1 MTSSPSSAQPPRPP
15 VPGSDAGAPGARQ
28 AGVFLDDLVEVL
40 VLVLGTGVIGEV
52 ARIRGLDDVI
62 IETVGVIELVGVI
75 EVREVVGLGEI
86 VGGAGVV
93 GPGGVT
99 RGAGVVGLG
108 EIVAPGGGSASG
120 NDLALGGGSGL
131 GGPGIGVAPGG
142 VAAGHGVTVDLG
154 AASNRIHRIH
164 RSGRQ

>member
-1 MTSSPSSAQPPRPP
+1 M
-15 VPGSDAGAPGARQ
+15 
-28 AGVFLDDLVEVL
+28 
-40 VLVLGTGVIGEV
+40 I
-52 ARIRGLDDVI
+52 
-62 IETVGVIELVGVI
+62 IELVGVI
-75 EVREVVGLGEI
+75 EVREVVILGEI

-131 GGPGIGVAPGG
+131 GGTGIGVAPGG
-142 VAAGHGVTVDLG
+142 VAAGIGVTGVRG
-154 AASNRIHRIH
+154 AASNRIDRIIRRTRRP
-164 RSGRQ
+164 RSGLRHQWPGSGSSPRGRWTAARGSVGRSVGRSRRSQASS